1 MIMPT
6 TNETHERVRTATRHK
21 ELWDKG
27 ITNSL
32 NHERGIT
39 EKDGILYYDHRV
51 YVPCHTA
58 LRGEIIAQSHDH
70 VTARHPGVAKTKE
83 LVLREYWWPKMKKDI
98 ETYVAGCETCQ
109 RTKTST
115 QAKSAPLHPNAI
127 PTEPWTHISVDMV
140 IGLPNSNGHDAL
152 LVIVDRF
159 SKAIILVPCNVEL
172 SAEGWARIL

>member
-1 MIMPT
+1 MPT
-6 TNETHERVRTATRHK
+6 LSETHEHVRTATRQK

-27 ITNSL
+27 ITASL
-32 NHERGIT
+32 EHERGII
-39 EKDGILYYDHRV
+39 EKDGILYYDQRV
-51 YVPCHTA
+51 YIPRHSS

-70 VTARHPGVAKTKE
+70 IMAGHPGVAKTKE
-83 LVLREYWWPKMKKDI
+83 LVLRGYWWPKMKKDV
-98 ETYVAGCETCQ
+98 ETYVAGCEVCQ

-127 PTEPWTHISVDMV
+127 LTEPWTHISVDMV
-140 IGLPNSNGHDAL
+140 TGLPDSHGHDAL